1 MRPLAIVAII
11 ALANLTPPQAFGADG
26 GPLDGFK
33 IKGTTY
39 FDLFAPLT
47 EEGPRTMGEISAFEF
62 RRAYFTVE
70 HTLNDEFAVRFRT
83 DADRKADD
91 KFRPF
96 IKHLYMSWAGIVPNA
111 KIYVGISGTPTWS
124 SFAEKYWGYRGV
136 DKTMLDAFKGVTG
149 TSIDV
154 TSAAAGVALKGTVA
168 DKLLGYHVF
177 FSNGEGY
184 SHPEEDKYKKLMF
197 QGSVKPVDGAVL
209 VGLVELEPQDSDNN
223 NTLLKG
229 FAGYKS
235 GGAAVGAEYFVYTR
249 GGVDNKSSGLSVFGR
264 YDVQDNVTPFV
275 RLDMYE
281 PDSETDE
288 DETSLVIAGID
299 FRPHSK
305 VHVMP
310 NVHYFINPGAA
321 EADLIATLTFQYG
334 L

>member
-1 MRPLAIVAII
+1 MRLLAIAAII
-11 ALANLTPPQAFGADG
+11 AIANSTLPQAYAADA

-39 FDLFAPLT
+39 FDLIAPVT
-47 EEGPRTMGEISAFEF
+47 DEGPRTMGEISAFEF

-70 HTLNDEFAVRFRT
+70 HTLNDQFAVRFRT

-96 IKHLYMSWAGIVPNA
+96 IKHLYVSWAELVPNA
-111 KIYVGISGTPTWS
+111 KVYIGISGTPTWS

-154 TSAAAGVALKGTVA
+154 SSAAAGLALKGTVA
-168 DKLLGYHVF
+168 DKKVGYHLF

-184 SHPEEDKYKKLMF
+184 SHPEEDKYKKVMF

-209 VGLVELEPQDSDNN
+209 VGLVEVEPQDSDNN

-229 FAGYKS
+229 FAGYES
-235 GGAAVGAEYFVYTR
+235 GPAAIGAEYFVYTR

-264 YDVQDNVTPFV
+264 YDVQDNMTPFA
-275 RLDMYE
+275 RFDLYE
-281 PDSETDE
+281 PDSERDE
-288 DETSLVIAGID
+288 DETSLVIAGVD

-310 NVHYFINPGAA
+310 NVHYFINAGDLAS
-321 EADLIATLTFQYG
+321 DLIATLTFQYG